1 MILLQKTERDTMIEL
16 LDEEIMLQDSI
27 RSFFNR
33 ELKPVSDQIESD
45 SDHVMIKKLIK
56 KMGDLG
62 FLGTFFPREYG
73 GGGMSLLSRAI
84 VCEETAKVNA
94 GFDITLFADIV
105 LFARA
110 LSLHGN
116 EAQKKKYLVPVIAG
130 DKIAS
135 LAISEPESGSD
146 AFSIK
151 TSAVKNGSNYILN
164 GNKTFITNAPIADY
178 LLVIA
183 RTSKGQSKIKGGTW
197 FILERGM
204 PGLSTGKPFNKLG
217 MRSSPTGEIF
227 LQDVLVPEEQ
237 VLGNVDEGFYY
248 MVESLDVERLMEGA
262 STVGIAQACLEASVA
277 YACERKAFGQPI
289 SSYQLIQ
296 EKIAEMAMNIEIART
311 YLYNLCRMADAG
323 KKITKQASMLKLFS
337 STVTMKAATDAVQ
350 IHGGYGY
357 MEDNRIARYFRDAKH
372 HEIGAG
378 TTEIQKIIIAREII
392 KELSMK

>member
-1 MILLQKTERDTMIEL
+1 MPARAAPAPRRGHGHGRCTRRRHAV
-16 LDEEIMLQDSI
+16 SA
-27 RSFFNR
+27 NR
-33 ELKPVSDQIESD
+33 
-45 SDHVMIKKLIK
+45 H
-56 KMGDLG
+56 G
-62 FLGTFFPREYG
+62 RRAAG
-73 GGGMSLLSRAI
+73 G
-84 VCEETAKVNA
+84 A

-110 LSLHGN
+110 LSLHGS
-116 EAQKKKYLVPVIAG
+116 EQQKKKYLVPVIAG

-135 LAISEPESGSD
+135 LAISEPEAGSD

-151 TSAVKNGSNYILN
+151 SSAVKSGNKYILN

-178 LLVIA
+178 MLVIA
-183 RTSKGQSKIKGGTW
+183 RTSKGSSKIKGGTW

-204 PGLSTGKPFNKLG
+204 NGLSTGKPFNKLG

-227 LQDVLVPEEQ
+227 MQDVAVPAEQ
-237 VLGNVDEGFYY
+237 VLGNEGEGFYY

-277 YACERKAFGQPI
+277 YACERCAFGQSI
-289 SSYQLIQ
+289 STYQLIQ
-296 EKIAEMAMNIEIART
+296 EKIAEMAMGIEIARS
-311 YLYNLCRMADAG
+311 YLYCLCRLADDG
-323 KKITKQASMLKLFS
+323 NKITKQASMLKLYS
-337 STVTMKAATDAVQ
+337 STITMKAAEDAIQ

-357 MEDNRIARYFRDAKH
+357 MEDNKVARYFRDAKH

-378 TTEIQKIIIAREII
+378 TSEIQKMIIARETI

>member
-1 MILLQKTERDTMIEL
+1 MIEL
-16 LDEEIMLQDSI
+16 LDEEKMLQDSI
-27 RSFFNR
+27 RDFFKK
-33 ELKPVSDQIESD
+33 ELEPVSEAIEA
-45 SDHVMIKKLIK
+45 DHDYTLIKDLIK

-62 FLGTFFPREYG
+62 FLGTFFPKEYG
-73 GGGMSLLSRAI
+73 GSEMSLLSRAI
-84 VCEETAKVNA
+84 VCEETARVSA

-116 EAQKKKYLVPVIAG
+116 EAQKQKYLVPVIAG
-130 DKIAS
+130 DKIGS
-135 LAISEPESGSD
+135 LAISEPEAGSD
-146 AFSIK
+146 AFSIRS
-151 TSAVKNGSNYILN
+151 TAVKKGGNYIIN

-178 LLVIA
+178 MLVIA

-197 FILERGM
+197 FILARGM

-227 LQDVLVPEEQ
+227 LQDVSVPASQ
-237 VLGNVDEGFYY
+237 VLGNLDEGFHY

-277 YACERKAFGQPI
+277 YAVERQAFGKSI
-289 SSYQLIQ
+289 STYQMIQ
-296 EKIAEMAMNIEIART
+296 EKLAEMAMGIEISRS

-323 KKITKQASMLKLFS
+323 KKITKQASMLKLYS
-337 STVTMKAATDAVQ
+337 STITMKAAQDAVQ

-357 MEDNRIARYFRDAKH
+357 MEDNKIARYFRDAKH

-378 TTEIQKIIIAREII
+378 TSEIQKTIIAREII

>member
-1 MILLQKTERDTMIEL
+1 MIEL
-16 LDEEIMLQDSI
+16 LDEEKMLQDSI
-27 RSFFNR
+27 RQFLKK
-33 ELKPVSDQIESD
+33 ELEPVSEIIEA
-45 SDHVMIKKLIK
+45 DHALVRTLVK

-62 FLGTFFPREYG
+62 FLGTFFPKEYG
-73 GGGMSLLSRAI
+73 GSGMSLLSRAI
-84 VCEETAKVNA
+84 VCEETARISA

-116 EAQKKKYLVPVIAG
+116 EEQKKKYLVPVIAG
-130 DKIAS
+130 DRIAS
-135 LAISEPESGSD
+135 LAISEPEAGSD

-151 TSAVKNGSNYILN
+151 STAVKNGGSYTLN
-164 GNKTFITNAPIADY
+164 GTKTFITNAPIADY

-183 RTSKGQSKIKGGTW
+183 RTSRGDSKIKGGTW

-227 LQDVLVPEEQ
+227 MQDVEVPAAQ
-237 VLGNVDEGFYY
+237 ILGTEDEGFYY

-262 STVGIAQACLEASVA
+262 STVGIAQACLEASVS
-277 YACERKAFGQPI
+277 YACARKAFGQPI
-289 SSYQLIQ
+289 SSYQLVQ
-296 EKIAEMAMNIEIART
+296 EKIAEMATGIEIARS

-323 KKITKQASMLKLFS
+323 KKITKQASMLKLYS
-337 STVTMKAATDAVQ
+337 STITMKAAEDAIQV
-350 IHGGYGY
+350 HGGYGY
-357 MEDNRIARYFRDAKH
+357 MEDNKVARYFRDAKH

-378 TTEIQKIIIAREII
+378 TSEIQKMIIARETI

>member
-1 MILLQKTERDTMIEL
+1 MIEL
-16 LDEEIMLQDSI
+16 LDEEKMLQDSI
-27 RSFFNR
+27 RGYYR
-33 ELKPVSDQIESD
+33 KELEPVSDAIESD
-45 SDHVMIKKLIK
+45 HDYTIIRKLISQ
-56 KMGDLG
+56 MGGLG
-62 FLGTFFPREYG
+62 LLGTFFPKEYG
-73 GGGMSLLSRAI
+73 GSGMSLLSRAI
-84 VCEETAKVNA
+84 VCEETARINA

-110 LSLHGN
+110 VLLHGS
-116 EAQKKKYLVPVIAG
+116 ESQKQKYLVPVLAG

-135 LAISEPESGSD
+135 LAISEPEAGSD
-146 AFSIK
+146 AFNIK
-151 TSAVKNGSNYILN
+151 SSAVKQGEGFILN
-164 GNKTFITNAPIADY
+164 GSKTFITNAPIADY
-178 LLVIA
+178 MLVIC
-183 RTSKGQSKIKGGTW
+183 RTSKGQSKIRGGTW

-227 LQDVLVPEEQ
+227 MQDVSVASSQ

-277 YACERKAFGQPI
+277 YAVERQAFGKPI
-289 SSYQLIQ
+289 ASYQLVQ
-296 EKIAEMAMNIEIART
+296 EKIAEMAMGIEIARN

-323 KKITKQASMLKLFS
+323 RKITKQASMLKLYS
-337 STVTMKAATDAVQ
+337 STITMKAAQDAVQ

-357 MEDNRIARYFRDAKH
+357 MEDNKIARYFRDAKH

-378 TTEIQKIIIAREII
+378 TSEIQKTIISREVI
-392 KELSMK
+392 KELTMK

>member
-1 MILLQKTERDTMIEL
+1 MFEL
-16 LDEEIMLQDSI
+16 LDEESMLQDSI
-27 RSFFNR
+27 RQFFNK
-33 ELKPVSDQIESD
+33 ELRPVSEDIEADKD
-45 SDHVMIKKLIK
+45 SIIIKKLIK

-62 FLGTFFPREYG
+62 FLGTFLPKEYG
-73 GGGMSLLSRAI
+73 GSGMSLLSRAI
-84 VCEETAKVNA
+84 VCEETARISA

-110 LSLHGN
+110 LSLHGS
-116 EAQKKKYLVPVIAG
+116 EEQKQKYLVPVIAG

-135 LAISEPESGSD
+135 LAISEPEAGSD

-151 TSAVKNGSNYILN
+151 STAVKKGANYILN
-164 GNKTFITNAPIADY
+164 GAKTFITNAPIADY

-183 RTSKGQSKIKGGTW
+183 RTSKGNSKIKGGTW

-217 MRSSPTGEIF
+217 MRSSPTGEVF
-227 LQDVLVPEEQ
+227 MQDVSVPASQ
-237 VLGNVDEGFYY
+237 LLGTEDEGFYY

-277 YACERKAFGQPI
+277 YACERRAFGQAI
-289 SSYQLIQ
+289 STYQLIQ
-296 EKIAEMAMNIEIART
+296 EKIAEMAMNIEIARS
-311 YLYNLCRMADAG
+311 YLYSLCRMADAG
-323 KKITKQASMLKLFS
+323 KKITKQASMLKLYS
-337 STVTMKAATDAVQ
+337 STITMKAAEDAIQ

-357 MEDNRIARYFRDAKH
+357 MEDNKVARYFRDAKH

-378 TTEIQKIIIAREII
+378 TSEIQKMIIARETI
-392 KELSMK
+392 KEMSLK